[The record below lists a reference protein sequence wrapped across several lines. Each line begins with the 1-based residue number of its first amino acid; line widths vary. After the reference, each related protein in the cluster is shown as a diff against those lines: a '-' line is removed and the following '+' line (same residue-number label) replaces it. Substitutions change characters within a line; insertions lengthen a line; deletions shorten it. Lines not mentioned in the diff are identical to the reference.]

1 MRVACFVRVCVVS
14 FLHVFVAC
22 FVHVYTFAKEA
33 SGPLRGLEAYMYF
46 EKSTKQEAYF
56 EKDS

>member
-1 MRVACFVRVCVVS
+1 VHVCVVS

-22 FVHVYTFAKEA
+22 FVHVYTFAKEV